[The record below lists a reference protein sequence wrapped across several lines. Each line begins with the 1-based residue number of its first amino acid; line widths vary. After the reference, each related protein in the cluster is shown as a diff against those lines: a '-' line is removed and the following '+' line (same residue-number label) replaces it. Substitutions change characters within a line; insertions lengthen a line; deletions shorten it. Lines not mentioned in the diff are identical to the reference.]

1 MKKIQDQTCPIC
13 LENKED
19 LRMLPCWHVACMNC
33 ILSMA
38 QRGEGRAVKCHICR
52 QICLFENIRYLPKPL
67 RCGCCNQFL
76 KCSKIMPCCSK
87 LYCVDCIT
95 RKSTENDAQ
104 LTCPGRCPRDFN
116 SVDELPQSKLCS
128 SCLHF
133 HSDDTTLG
141 DYSICARCDQ
151 KVREDISA
159 RWCPGR
165 CPHDLNSI
173 DELPQ
178 SKLCSLCFCL
188 HSDDALLCGHTVCA
202 ECDQKLQKEKR
213 GCPLCSAVKSPAP
226 IPTDPI
232 QPVQGQI
239 EITMEGLENSNYRP
253 LQQNRMGFFVP
264 PHTLSLIQQLNRSH
278 DHSMIQDRDELLKAF
293 CIYTCA
299 FVAVYFYGMSLMF
312 WIILGASML
321 VTRPHLLTAA
331 PICNLLEIGI
341 MIFTFYSNFYQ
352 FIIFTIIKILLVGLL
367 EIMYRI
373 AFNEMAFYQKLLHS
387 WVGAVIRLV
396 IALSFFD
403 ELFVHSVLSTWLAWI
418 LQDKIEYNLQ
428 SIQI

>member
-1 MKKIQDQTCPIC
+1 MEKIQDQTCPIC

-151 KVREDISA
+151 KVREDI
-159 RWCPGR
+159 R
-165 CPHDLNSI
+165 CACCNQFLKFSKFMPCCSKSYCLN
-173 DELPQ
+173 
-178 SKLCSLCFCL
+178 CL
-188 HSDDALLCGHTVCA
+188 TKKPTG
-202 ECDQKLQKEKR
+202 KE

-264 PHTLSLIQQLNRSH
+264 PHTLS
-278 DHSMIQDRDELLKAF
+278 
-293 CIYTCA
+293 
-299 FVAVYFYGMSLMF
+299 
-312 WIILGASML
+312 
-321 VTRPHLLTAA
+321 
-331 PICNLLEIGI
+331 
-341 MIFTFYSNFYQ
+341 
-352 FIIFTIIKILLVGLL
+352 
-367 EIMYRI
+367 
-373 AFNEMAFYQKLLHS
+373 
-387 WVGAVIRLV
+387 
-396 IALSFFD
+396 
-403 ELFVHSVLSTWLAWI
+403 
-418 LQDKIEYNLQ
+418 
-428 SIQI
+428 